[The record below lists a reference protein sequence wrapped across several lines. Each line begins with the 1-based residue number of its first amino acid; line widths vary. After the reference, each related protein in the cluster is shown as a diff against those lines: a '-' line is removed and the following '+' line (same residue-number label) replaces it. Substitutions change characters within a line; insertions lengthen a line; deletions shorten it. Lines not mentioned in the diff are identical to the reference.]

1 MGMLTKQEILVLIS
15 ANKLGFTPELD
26 SFQLQPHA
34 VDLRLGYTFL
44 VAKRWDITAQGRVAL
59 QLDHLESG
67 AEQFETIE
75 LQPGQIF
82 DILPGECVLVS
93 TLETI
98 RMPADLA
105 GMMYPRS
112 SVNRRGLAV
121 DLSGIIDAGYEGNLI
136 IPVRNNG
143 LSTVVRLYPGQR
155 FCQLTFTPLDAPVEV
170 RQSRYHQQGIGAGV
184 LPEQN
189 QDEIRLV
196 RAGDIAALKTKY
208 RVSGH

>member
-1 MGMLTKQEILVLIS
+1 MLIKSEILELIAS
-15 ANKLGFTPELD
+15 GELAFTPALD
-26 SFQLQPHA
+26 QFQMQAHA
-34 VDLRLGYTFL
+34 IDLRLGYTFL
-44 VAKRWDITAQGRVAL
+44 VSRRWEITTQGRVAM

-67 AEQFETIE
+67 AEQFDTID
-75 LQPGQIF
+75 LAPGQVF

-93 TLETI
+93 TMETI
-98 RMPADLA
+98 HMPADLA
-105 GMMYPRS
+105 GQMFPRS

-121 DLSGIIDAGYEGNLI
+121 DLSGVIDAGYEGNLI

-155 FCQLTFTPLDAPVEV
+155 FCQLTFTRLSAPVEV
-170 RQSRYHQQGIGAGV
+170 RKSRYHQQEIATGV

-196 RAGDIAALKTKY
+196 RAGDIATLKQKY
-208 RVSGH
+208 GVHRPA

>member
-1 MGMLTKQEILVLIS
+1 MLIKSEILELI
-15 ANKLGFTPELD
+15 ATGELAFTPELD
-26 SFQLQPHA
+26 QFQMQAHA
-34 VDLRLGYTFL
+34 IDLRLGYTFL
-44 VAKRWDITAQGRVAL
+44 VGRRWEITAQGRVAM

-67 AEQFETIE
+67 AEQFDTIE
-75 LQPGQIF
+75 LAPGQVF

-93 TLETI
+93 TMETI
-98 RMPADLA
+98 HMPADLA
-105 GMMYPRS
+105 GQMFPRS

-121 DLSGIIDAGYEGNLI
+121 DLSGVIDAGYEGNLI

-155 FCQLTFTPLDAPVEV
+155 FCQLTFTRLNAPVEV
-170 RQSRYHQQGIGAGV
+170 RKSRYHQQEIATGV

-196 RAGDIAALKTKY
+196 RAGDIATLKQKY
-208 RVSGH
+208 GVRGAS